1 MGVTTRFVL
10 FDLYDTLAWVDFPG
24 LEAGR
29 AGTAAKLRVASGA
42 YHQAWE
48 QTLTDRML
56 GKFGGGRG
64 DVAAVLGALG
74 VDGSAALEAE
84 IAEAEELLWRQVV
97 SLFDDVEPC
106 LIELRRRG
114 LRLALVSNCAYQ
126 TRAVVD
132 SWQLGRHFDVVA
144 LSWEV
149 GLVKPDPAIYLH
161 ALKLL
166 GGQPEAAMLVD
177 DSEEFLETASRLG
190 IQTRLMCRGSQAASA
205 AHPPLAG
212 LEELVQP

>member
-1 MGVTTRFVL
+1 M
-10 FDLYDTLAWVDFPG
+10 
-24 LEAGR
+24 
-29 AGTAAKLRVASGA
+29 AAKLRVASDA

-48 QTLTDRML
+48 KTLPDRML
-56 GKFGGGRG
+56 GRFGGGRG

-74 VDGSAALEAE
+74 VDGGAELEAE
-84 IAEAEELLWRQVV
+84 IAEGEELLWRQVV

-106 LIELRRRG
+106 LIELRRGG

-132 SWQLGRHFDVVA
+132 GWRLGRHLDAVA

-149 GLVKPDPAIYLH
+149 GLAKPDPAIYLH
-161 ALKLL
+161 ALKVL
-166 GGQPEAAMLVD
+166 GGQPEATLLVD
-177 DSEEFLETASRLG
+177 DKVEFLDAASRLG
-190 IQTRLMCRGSQAASA
+190 IQTRLMCRGSQAAST

-212 LEELVQP
+212 LRELVQR

>member
-1 MGVTTRFVL
+1 M
-10 FDLYDTLAWVDFPG
+10 
-24 LEAGR
+24 
-29 AGTAAKLRVASGA
+29 AARLKVASDV

-48 QTLTDRML
+48 KTLPDRML

-74 VDGSAALEAE
+74 VDGGAELEAE
-84 IAEAEELLWRQVV
+84 IAEGEELLWRQVV

-132 SWQLGRHFDVVA
+132 SWQLGRHFDAVA

-149 GLVKPDPAIYLH
+149 GLAKPDPAIYLH
-161 ALKLL
+161 ALELL
-166 GGQPEAAMLVD
+166 GGQPEDTLLVD
-177 DSEEFLETASRLG
+177 DKVEFLEAASRLG
-190 IQTRLMCRGSQAASA
+190 IQTRLMCRGSQAAST

-212 LEELVQP
+212 LGEFVQR